1 MKKEDLNV
9 IPTVNKHKW
18 DKITDTC
25 TKCGVQRR
33 IKTYYNKSATFILG
47 KITEY
52 FINNEWTTTIPN
64 CNSIKKIKS

>member
-1 MKKEDLNV
+1 MKQEDLNV

-33 IKTYYNKSATFILG
+33 KRIIYTKSVNFILE
-47 KITEY
+47 K
-52 FINNEWTTTIPN
+52 
-64 CNSIKKIKS
+64 